1 MKRFV
6 ILITLCCS
14 LSGCASLML
23 QEQERA
29 LYEKY
34 EKGKIS
40 KVEYFTQKSIIE
52 KKQSELSQ

>member
-1 MKRFV
+1 
-6 ILITLCCS
+6 
-14 LSGCASLML
+14 ML